1 MMHPRRSRALLPGL
15 VLGLAALVCGRALA
29 AEPKTAQPDYRGTWV
44 MNPAESVGL
53 SHPERAEV
61 VVLRRQDTVL
71 DYTWTGTPP
80 GGEVQTFSY
89 SGPVDGKV
97 HDLPGNTGLRGAFI
111 PTPSGI
117 VESKL
122 WLGDVLLEDKFCLM
136 SAPRK
141 MTCFA
146 TATDEAGKQ
155 YLFKEVFDQ
164 KK

>member
-1 MMHPRRSRALLPGL
+1 MQRRWRAFLPW
-15 VLGLAALVCGRALA
+15 LVCGLA
-29 AEPKTAQPDYRGTWV
+29 SLWSATAFAEGPKTATPDYVGTWV
-44 MNPAESVGL
+44 MNPGESIGL
-53 SHPERAEV
+53 LHPDRAEL
-61 VVLRRQDTVL
+61 VVLQRQDTVL

-80 GGEVQTFSY
+80 KGEVQTFSY
-89 SGPVDGKV
+89 SGPVDGV
-97 HDLPGNTGLRGAFI
+97 IHTLPGNTGLRGAFI

-122 WLGDVLLEDKFCLM
+122 WLGEVLLEDKFCLM

-146 TATDEAGKQ
+146 TATDEAGKA

-164 KK
+164 K

>member
-15 VLGLAALVCGRALA
+15 VLALLSGRALA
-29 AEPKTAQPDYRGTWV
+29 EEPKTAVLDYRGTWV
-44 MNPAESVGL
+44 MNRAESIGL
-53 SHPERAEV
+53 SDPERAEV
-61 VVLRRQDTVL
+61 VVLRRQDSVL

-80 GGEVQTFSY
+80 DGEVQTFSY

-146 TATDEAGKQ
+146 TATNEAGKL